1 MLGRVFSELR
11 GGDAAALDATLAELV
26 ASGRRAW
33 PAIAIAPET
42 FVRHLAHHADAEALA
57 DVHGDDLYLAAACL
71 AGDAAAIA
79 AFDAELLSRVPA
91 IVRRIAKTP
100 AAVDELVQHV
110 RVAVLTASAGAPRLA
125 QYSGRGPLHGWVRT
139 VALNSALMA
148 VRPQRETVH
157 RSRDL
162 AQREH
167 GVTSE
172 LATELAKQR
181 HGPQFQQALDGA
193 IATLTPRERNL
204 VRAYYVD
211 EMSVDRLG
219 VRFRVH
225 RATAARW
232 LQTAR
237 EKLLDETRRRLGELV
252 DVTPSEFQS
261 LALAIKSQL
270 SISFGG

>member
-1 MLGRVFSELR
+1 MVTPPRSTR
-11 GGDAAALDATLAELV
+11 PSRSLV

-100 AAVDELVQHV
+100 AAVDEARPARSRRGPHRV
-110 RVAVLTASAGAPRLA
+110 RGRAAARPVLGPRAAARLGTHRRAQQRADGGAPAARD
-125 QYSGRGPLHGWVRT
+125 
-139 VALNSALMA
+139 
-148 VRPQRETVH
+148 RPPEPRPRPTRARRDQRA
-157 RSRDL
+157 SRP
-162 AQREH
+162 
-167 GVTSE
+167 S
-172 LATELAKQR
+172 LAKQR